1 MYVWD
6 QEKRAFYNSKN
17 VFKFFAGESGTLYA
31 DSDPI
36 GEYTTREDAIKEL
49 NSLFRQLEAGATS
62 YQVN

>member
-6 QEKRAFYNSKN
+6 QEQRAFYNSEN
-17 VFKFFAGESGTLYA
+17 VFKFFVGESGTLYA

-36 GEYTTREDAIKEL
+36 GEYTTRDDAIKEL
-49 NSLFRQLEAGATS
+49 NSLFRQLETGSTS